1 MWEATG
7 MSAPETIDVADAAS
21 LPKHAIKVLV
31 VDDQAIIGE
40 AIRRLLAP
48 EKDIVFQF

>member
-1 MWEATG
+1 